1 MEHLI
6 TQMGLLFPAFD
17 KWFSAGFIVFARL
30 LGFVRFAPIF
40 NRKEIAGL
48 VKLAFVFIFTVMLT
62 PILKPGVPPA
72 SISPLLLLLLNFAV
86 GAIIG
91 YIAQL
96 LILAIEAGGDMINT
110 QMGLSS
116 AMVMDPTTN
125 SQTSILSR
133 IITLLGIIIFIEL
146 GGFYWLLNA
155 LIRSFEIFPIY
166 AVSIPLEKIIN
177 LDYLVTITSNVL
189 YIGLQIASPILLATL
204 GQDIILGVIS
214 KTAPQVNVFQ
224 LSFLFKPVFGA
235 QGRSWSLKPL
245 SQKQEM
251 RDTEQ
256 LVGPE
261 TSQGLAWFHP
271 CELL

>member
-1 MEHLI
+1 MDQLI
-6 TQMGLLFPAFD
+6 AQISIMFPEFD
-17 KWFSAGFIVFARL
+17 RWFSAGFIVFARL
-30 LGFVRFAPIF
+30 LGFIRFAPIF
-40 NRKEIAGL
+40 NRREIAGL
-48 VKLAFVFIFTVMLT
+48 VKLALVFILT
-62 PILKPGVPPA
+62 LMITPLLKPAVPP
-72 SISPLLLLLLNFAV
+72 SDVSPLLLLLLNFAV

-133 IITLLGIIIFIEL
+133 MITLLGIIIFIQL
-146 GGFYWLLNA
+146 GGFYWMINA
-155 LIRSFEIFPIY
+155 LMRSFEIFPLY

-177 LDYLVTITSNVL
+177 IDYLVKTTSNVV
-189 YIGLQIASPILLATL
+189 YMVLQIATPILLATL
-204 GQDIILGVIS
+204 GQDNILGVIS

-235 QGRSWSLKPL
+235 AIMIWILPMLINVISEFFL
-245 SQKQEM
+245 SYSKIY
-251 RDTEQ
+251 
-256 LVGPE
+256 
-261 TSQGLAWFHP
+261 
-271 CELL
+271 

>member
-1 MEHLI
+1 MDELVRQI
-6 TQMGLLFPAFD
+6 SLQFPEFSR
-17 KWFSAGFIVFARL
+17 WFSAGFIVFARL
-30 LGFVRFAPIF
+30 LGFIRFAPIF

-48 VKLAFVFIFTVMLT
+48 VKLAFAFILTVIIT
-62 PILKPGVPPA
+62 PILKPGMPPA
-72 SISPLLLLLLNFAV
+72 DISPMFLILLNFAA

-96 LILAIEAGGDMINT
+96 IILAIESGGDMINT

-116 AMVMDPTTN
+116 AMVMDPSTN

-133 IITLLGIIIFIEL
+133 VITLLGLIIFIEL
-146 GGFYWLLNA
+146 GGFYWMINA
-155 LIRSFEIFPIY
+155 LIRSFTIFPVY

-177 LDYLVTITSNVL
+177 LDYLVLTTSNVL
-189 YIGLQIASPILLATL
+189 YMGLQIASPVLLATL

-235 QGRSWSLKPL
+235 AIMVWILPMLINVISDFFL
-245 SQKQEM
+245 SF
-251 RDTEQ
+251 
-256 LVGPE
+256 
-261 TSQGLAWFHP
+261 SSIY
-271 CELL
+271 

>member
-1 MEHLI
+1 MEQFLNQI
-6 TQMGLLFPAFD
+6 AILFPEFER
-17 KWFSAGFIVFARL
+17 WFSAGFIVFARL
-30 LGFVRFAPIF
+30 LGFIRFAPVF
-40 NRKEIAGL
+40 NRKEINTI
-48 VKLAFVFIFTVMLT
+48 VKLALALLLT
-62 PILKPGVPPA
+62 MMITPVLHPAAPPGDVSPILLWV
-72 SISPLLLLLLNFAV
+72 LNFAV

-133 IITLLGIIIFIEL
+133 MITLLGLVIFMQI
-146 GGFYWLLNA
+146 GGMYWLFNA
-155 LIRSFEIFPIY
+155 LVRSFQIFPIY
-166 AVSIPLEKIIN
+166 AVQIPLEQIIN
-177 LDYLVTITSNVL
+177 IDYLVKTTSNVL
-189 YIGLQIASPILLATL
+189 YVGLQIASPILLATL

-235 QGRSWSLKPL
+235 AIMIWILPMLINVISDFFL
-245 SQKQEM
+245 SFS
-251 RDTEQ
+251 
-256 LVGPE
+256 GIY
-261 TSQGLAWFHP
+261 
-271 CELL
+271 